1 MCGIA
6 GIIDFK
12 NSLNIENLNL
22 MMMKIKHRGPDDEGV
37 FIDNNVALGHVRLSI
52 IDLSKAGKQP
62 MYCEDGRFI
71 IVFNGEIYNFIELKE
86 ELKEK
91 GYRFNTLTDTEVI
104 LAAYKEWGK
113 NCLHRFNGDWAFVIY
128 DSQKKELFGARDRFG
143 IKPFYYH
150 KDENKMIFAS
160 EIKAIIPIIKD
171 KIPNDKLIYEYLLY
185 NRTDQSHETF
195 FKGIIKLKHGHY
207 FTLKERELT
216 VKKWYDLKKSIKNK
230 EALSYKSYREKL
242 KKAISIRLRSDVPL
256 GVSLSG
262 GIDSSSITSIV
273 YHDLNVHDIHTF
285 SAIYGKDE
293 WADESEFIDTY
304 DNILKNMHFTNPS
317 AETFYHDFE
326 GFIIAQGE
334 PISSIG
340 PYAQYKVMELAKENV
355 TVTLDGQGADEQ
367 LAGYHYFFGSYFKE
381 LFTKLKLFRL
391 AKEVIFYLLKHKSLL
406 AIKYM
411 LFYLSPNTLKQKIGT
426 KVYDYVDGSFAS
438 KWEKKSTLGKD
449 LYNPK
454 SLNDSLIDHFE
465 YKLEHLLKW
474 DDLNSM
480 HFSIESRVPF
490 LDHHIVE
497 STLPLKSRFKINNA
511 ETKFILR
518 ESVKEILPSKV
529 YKRKDKKGFSTPSDD
544 WFRTPK
550 FQNYICDLLAS
561 DKFKKRGYFNVQKC
575 QENYDK
581 HLRGKINISKDIW
594 KWINLEVWFRNFID

>member
-1 MCGIA
+1 
-6 GIIDFK
+6 
-12 NSLNIENLNL
+12 
-22 MMMKIKHRGPDDEGV
+22 
-37 FIDNNVALGHVRLSI
+37 
-52 IDLSKAGKQP
+52 
-62 MYCEDGRFI
+62 
-71 IVFNGEIYNFIELKE
+71 
-86 ELKEK
+86 
-91 GYRFNTLTDTEVI
+91 
-104 LAAYKEWGK
+104 
-113 NCLHRFNGDWAFVIY
+113 
-128 DSQKKELFGARDRFG
+128 
-143 IKPFYYH
+143 
-150 KDENKMIFAS
+150 
-160 EIKAIIPIIKD
+160 
-171 KIPNDKLIYEYLLY
+171 
-185 NRTDQSHETF
+185 
-195 FKGIIKLKHGHY
+195 
-207 FTLKERELT
+207 
-216 VKKWYDLKKSIKNK
+216 
-230 EALSYKSYREKL
+230 
-242 KKAISIRLRSDVPL
+242 
-256 GVSLSG
+256 
-262 GIDSSSITSIV
+262 
-273 YHDLNVHDIHTF
+273 
-285 SAIYGKDE
+285 
-293 WADESEFIDTY
+293 
-304 DNILKNMHFTNPS
+304 
-317 AETFYHDFE
+317 
-326 GFIIAQGE
+326 
-334 PISSIG
+334 
-340 PYAQYKVMELAKENV
+340 
-355 TVTLDGQGADEQ
+355 
-367 LAGYHYFFGSYFKE
+367 
-381 LFTKLKLFRL
+381 
-391 AKEVIFYLLKHKSLL
+391 
-406 AIKYM
+406 M